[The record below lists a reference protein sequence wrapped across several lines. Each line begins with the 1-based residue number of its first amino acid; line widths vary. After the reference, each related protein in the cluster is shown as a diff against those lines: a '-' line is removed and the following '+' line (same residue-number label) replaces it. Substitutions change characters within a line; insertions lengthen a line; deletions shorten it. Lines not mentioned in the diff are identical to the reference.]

1 MDSEK
6 KVAYLKCSFDPVIEL
21 ILKEQKE
28 KKEKKDKSKKN
39 KPKGHEEKEV
49 IENSYFLKHE

>member
-1 MDSEK
+1 MDSQK
-6 KVAYLKCSFDPVIEL
+6 KVVSEKCYFDPVIEL

-28 KKEKKDKSKKN
+28 KKEKKDKPKKS
-39 KPKGHEEKEV
+39 KPKKTEEKEV